1 MPGGTGRLTCV
12 SNGPRRLS
20 PDRLANC
27 QLADGPRDVPVAD
40 VRGRSEMFGDAVG
53 MVLPHDIDAGGQRE
67 IEERL
72 HEPQLLL
79 IRHVIWSGEAI
90 SDVALDEK
98 PLHLADAGA
107 AIGEVEAFAFPL
119 PDSGAPAFEVCGDF
133 LAAEKLVE
141 GHLLGRLAFFRARGQ
156 SVAS

>member
-1 MPGGTGRLTCV
+1 
-12 SNGPRRLS
+12 
-20 PDRLANC
+20 
-27 QLADGPRDVPVAD
+27 
-40 VRGRSEMFGDAVG
+40 MFGDAVG

-98 PLHLADAGA
+98 VMEKDKLLKVLD
-107 AIGEVEAFAFPL
+107 PL
-119 PDSGAPAFEVCGDF
+119 PMTKGGV
-133 LAAEKLVE
+133 
-141 GHLLGRLAFFRARGQ
+141 Q
-156 SVAS
+156 